1 MGSLI
6 VAEERKLSGRK
17 VRKMG
22 YVPGVIY
29 GPGVKNSMNVQF
41 SQKDMNRFLNEHTTG
56 SKATVMVNGN
66 KHLCVIKEIQYGLI
80 NREPIHIDFYASS
93 ENSVVKVTVPF
104 KFVGRE
110 KLGSNRLVLN
120 ILEDEI
126 EIQGALKD
134 LPEFIDID
142 VSEMTD
148 GSEITMGDIK
158 LPAGVKLLS
167 KKDEIVAKVVK
178 AEAGPEAEAES
189 EAAAAGTQETAE
201 AKETA

>member
-1 MGSLI
+1 M
-6 VAEERKLSGRK
+6 
-17 VRKMG
+17 
-22 YVPGVIY
+22 
-29 GPGVKNSMNVQF
+29 
-41 SQKDMNRFLNEHTTG
+41 
-56 SKATVMVNGN
+56 
-66 KHLCVIKEIQYGLI
+66 
-80 NREPIHIDFYASS
+80 
-93 ENSVVKVTVPF
+93 
-104 KFVGRE
+104 
-110 KLGSNRLVLN
+110 
-120 ILEDEI
+120 
-126 EIQGALKD
+126 
-134 LPEFIDID
+134 PEFIDID